1 MDEAASVE
9 TPSGKSAPDEN
20 FPVGSRLLP
29 ARVRPHVAAFYA
41 YARAIDDIADNSRL
55 APDDK
60 VERLDGFA
68 RAVRGAQ
75 STDPAYRKAH
85 DVRRSLAQT
94 GVTDRHCVD
103 LIRAFKQDATKLR
116 YGDWDDLIGYCNFSA
131 APVGRYL
138 VDLHGESREAY
149 PASDALCNALQVL
162 NHLQDCGE
170 DYRALDRVYLPQDWM
185 AEAGVGVEVLGG
197 RCSPAALRRVL
208 DRCLDGCEGLL
219 VSAEGLPGQLRDPRF
234 AMEAATIVAIARK
247 LGRELRQRDPLAER
261 VVLTKAQL
269 VACFASGVARVALR
283 RVLRRRSPGAELRPD
298 IGHPAGSGP
307 AGDDIDPWAHVNR
320 VVARSG
326 TSFLWGMR
334 VLPAAGRRAMHAI
347 YAFCREVDDI
357 ADEPGEV
364 ADKRRALA
372 AWREEIDRLYAGR
385 PEWPTTTALLEPV
398 QRFDL
403 PREEF
408 HAMIDGM
415 EVDAAATVRMRDLD
429 DLLGYC
435 RKVAGSVGVLS
446 VHAFGVPRHPGPRIA
461 EALGN
466 ALQLTNILRDL
477 REDAALQR
485 LYVPQDMLERHGVE
499 AATLDAVLAHPAFAG
514 VCEELAGL
522 ARGYYREADRL
533 LTEFGWRRMR
543 PAVLMMAIYRETLE
557 RLEERGWR
565 RIGGPI
571 RLTRARKM
579 WLGLQYGFL

>member
-1 MDEAASVE
+1 MSISHPPGTA
-9 TPSGKSAPDEN
+9 GN
-20 FPVGSRLLP
+20 GSTG
-29 ARVRPHVAAFYA
+29 
-41 YARAIDDIADNSRL
+41 AD
-55 APDDK
+55 
-60 VERLDGFA
+60 V
-68 RAVRGAQ
+68 
-75 STDPAYRKAH
+75 
-85 DVRRSLAQT
+85 
-94 GVTDRHCVD
+94 
-103 LIRAFKQDATKLR
+103 
-116 YGDWDDLIGYCNFSA
+116 
-131 APVGRYL
+131 
-138 VDLHGESREAY
+138 
-149 PASDALCNALQVL
+149 
-162 NHLQDCGE
+162 
-170 DYRALDRVYLPQDWM
+170 
-185 AEAGVGVEVLGG
+185 
-197 RCSPAALRRVL
+197 
-208 DRCLDGCEGLL
+208 
-219 VSAEGLPGQLRDPRF
+219 
-234 AMEAATIVAIARK
+234 
-247 LGRELRQRDPLAER
+247 
-261 VVLTKAQL
+261 
-269 VACFASGVARVALR
+269 
-283 RVLRRRSPGAELRPD
+283 
-298 IGHPAGSGP
+298 
-307 AGDDIDPWAHVNR
+307 DPWAHVNR
-320 VVARSG
+320 VVAHSG

-385 PEWPTTTALLEPV
+385 PEWPTTRALLKSV

-408 HAMIDGM
+408 HAVIDGM

-429 DLLGYC
+429 DLLDYC
-435 RKVAGSVGVLS
+435 RKVAGSVGILS

-461 EALGN
+461 ETLGN

-485 LYVPQDMLERHGVE
+485 LYVPQEMLHRHGVE
-499 AATLDAVLAHPAFAG
+499 ATTLDAVLAHPEFAG

-533 LTEFGWRRMR
+533 LTELGWRRMR
-543 PAVLMMAIYRETLE
+543 PAVLMMAVYRETLD